1 MTLEQI
7 TCPPQSHTVNR
18 SHGNV
23 TAVNV
28 FNGLVH
34 VSPQTNRSHGIK
46 KLAKSQLPQS
56 FFVNFVP
63 KFTHHCGN
71 VNTQTRGDIKGVAT
85 KAATLLF
92 FYVPAPQVRSR
103 ATHPLT
109 GASDCGSAVW
119 SELNRIKE

>member
-1 MTLEQI
+1 MTCEANQVL
-7 TCPPQSHTVNR
+7 TAVTAVLPQLKKL
-18 SHGNV
+18 

-28 FNGLVH
+28 FNDLEN
-34 VSPQTNRSHGIK
+34 SPPQSTAVQKQKNWP
-46 KLAKSQLPQS
+46 KSQFPQL

-63 KFTHHCGN
+63 KFTYHCGN
-71 VNTQTRGDIKGVAT
+71 VNTPTARDIKGVAT

-92 FYVPAPQVRSR
+92 FYVPAPQVRSH

-119 SELNRIKE
+119 DAA